1 MSIFQ
6 WNDSLLTGNALID
19 SEHKELVRAINDF
32 FDACDR
38 RISGDEFQKILSFL
52 NSYTIKHFSDEE
64 QLQVKYDYPYYED
77 HKKFHESYKTTVR
90 NFMHE
95 FILRG
100 INGELV
106 AKAKHDIG
114 EVIIAHI
121 KLEDHRLAAHIKTM
135 E

>member
-1 MSIFQ
+1 MFQ

-19 SEHKELVRAINDF
+19 SEHKELVRIINDF
-32 FDACDR
+32 FDACAR
-38 RISGDEFQKILSFL
+38 NINGDEFQKILNFL

-64 QLQVKYDYPYYED
+64 QLQTKYNYPYYKD
-77 HKKFHESYKTTVR
+77 HKKFHESYKEVVR

-95 FILRG
+95 FIMRG
-100 INGELV
+100 INEELV
-106 AKAKHDIG
+106 TKAKRDVG

-121 KLEDHRLAAHIKTM
+121 KSEDRRLAAYIKSL